1 MISREQKIP
10 HKLNQ
15 KGLTL
20 AETLICVLLLTII
33 LIPVAGGATNL
44 IGIYKKIRLKTNAQ
58 TLLSTAIQAVSE
70 DLYYSD
76 PARNSEDGF
85 IYSEKLVYS
94 TDSPDKTTVSASY
107 VQYFND
113 PSNHNV
119 ISIRRKSAYSDSS
132 SVSSMALVSD
142 AAQPLDL
149 YASFDDRGVVFHDG
163 GFYTFTI
170 DVRSKKDGSIIEKR
184 TAVVR
189 PVLYTGVA
197 AAPNTEDH

>member
-113 PSNHNV
+113 PSNNV
-119 ISIRRKSAYSDSS
+119 IGIRRKSAYSDSS

-149 YASFDDRGVVFHDG
+149 YASFDDDSGVVFHDG

>member
-76 PARNSEDGF
+76 PARNSGDGF

-94 TDSPDKTTVSASY
+94 TDSPDKTAVSASY

-113 PSNHNV
+113 TSNNNV

-149 YASFDDRGVVFHDG
+149 YASFDDGGVVFHDA

-170 DVRSKKDGSIIEKR
+170 DVRSKKDDSIIEKR